1 MYTATLQCGMLLT
14 YEARNFLP
22 ALQDVVPCRRH
33 GYCAVQAIGASSGR
47 STWHRRRRRAVPRD
61 KDEMLEWLQE
71 HPVTT
76 VHVLRRHRFTLKLV
90 TDAQRD
96 GTVQVDLASGE
107 VVYLPA
113 RARTASRA
121 S

>member
-1 MYTATLQCGMLLT
+1 MYTATLHCGLLLT
-14 YEARNFLP
+14 YEAREFVP

-33 GYCAVQAIGASSGR
+33 GYCAVQAIGESVGR
-47 STWHRRRRRAVPRD
+47 VTWHRRRRRAVPRD
-61 KDEMLEWLQE
+61 KDELLEWLQE

-76 VHVLRRHRFTLKLV
+76 VHTLRRHRFTLKLL

-96 GTVQVDLASGE
+96 GTVHVDLVSGE

-113 RARTASRA
+113 RGRSASRA